1 MKILCRHV
9 PGGHCNAGIWCGF
22 ARLVYGIKWSSTHWQ
37 EVFLIITIKLFEGN
51 ELNFFIFGYLGVSRS
66 LFVLL
71 LLTALDIWFCQTIP
85 SQVGMNSIMQ
95 AKTKIGH
102 AVVMILQVGVLEKFQ
117 SVPLVTGLDL
127 ACFAGA
133 VFLSATCIFLLSK
146 LSIINNTPHGL

>member
-1 MKILCRHV
+1 MYLVATAMLVFGVGLHVLFMGSNDLRH
-9 PGGHCNAGIWCGF
+9 ID
-22 ARLVYGIKWSSTHWQ
+22 KKSSSSSQ
-37 EVFLIITIKLFEGN
+37 SNYLKVISS
-51 ELNFFIFGYLGVSRS
+51 YLGISRS

-71 LLTALDIWFCQTIP
+71 LLTALEIWFCQTIP
-85 SQVGMNSIMQ
+85 SQLGMNSIMQ

-146 LSIINNTPHGL
+146 LSIINNTQHGL